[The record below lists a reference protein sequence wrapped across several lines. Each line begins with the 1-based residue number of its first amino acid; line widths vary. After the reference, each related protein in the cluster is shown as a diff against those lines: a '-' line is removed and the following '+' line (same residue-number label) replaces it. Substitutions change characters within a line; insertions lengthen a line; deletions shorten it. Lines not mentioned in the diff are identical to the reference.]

1 MDVVLAPLA
10 GPEPER
16 FPGDPLARWAL
27 ARLVGAIAGLSGDA
41 TYLILGWLMEGLPAA
56 RLIEDEEE
64 PEVLCFCCHTPRA
77 YFNQSNI
84 SACYWWV
91 HDNVGHSLY
100 SEHVMNAMRNIC
112 SFRCQV
118 AANICLDGF
127 RKTMLSDN
135 NVEAKQAVVDT
146 LNLWANQCLPL
157 TILPSDS

>member
-27 ARLVGAIAGLSGDA
+27 ARLVDAIAGLSEDV
-41 TYLILGWLMEGLPAA
+41 TYRILRWLMEGLPEA
-56 RLIEDEEE
+56 RLICEE
-64 PEVLCFCCHTPRA
+64 PEDLCFCCHTPRA
-77 YFNQSNI
+77 YFNQCNI
-84 SACYWWV
+84 TACYWWV
-91 HDNVGHSLY
+91 HDNVGHNLY
-100 SEHVMNAMRNIC
+100 SDHIMNAMRNIC

-118 AANICLDGF
+118 AANICLNGF

-135 NVEAKQAVVDT
+135 EEAKQAVVDT
-146 LNLWANQCLPL
+146 LNMWANQCLPL